1 VGWVINPKVGAGGGE
16 GTVLMIAEFGTVDG
30 DTQPSALVTVN
41 LKLPGGK
48 PVKV

>member
-1 VGWVINPKVGAGGGE
+1 VISPIVGAGGGE
-16 GTVLMIAEFGTVDG
+16 GTTLMIAEFGAVDG

-41 LKLPGGK
+41 LKIPGGK